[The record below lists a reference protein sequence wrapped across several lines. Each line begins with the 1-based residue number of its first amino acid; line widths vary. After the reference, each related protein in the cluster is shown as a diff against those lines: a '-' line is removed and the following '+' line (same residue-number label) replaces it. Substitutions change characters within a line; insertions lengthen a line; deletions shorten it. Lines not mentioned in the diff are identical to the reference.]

1 MRVLVAALILCAS
14 LPAQSFAQAP
24 AVGPLLLIIPATPRT
39 AALGNA
45 WVAGRDQEV
54 LFYNPAQLIGARQGM
69 DLSITRHGSEGT
81 TGTLGGIYAG
91 GKWSATLGW
100 GVQFADFSVDPT
112 APYPYSSDMLLSSG
126 TASGSSL
133 LAAVGGAITWKGFR
147 FGAAGKYAADRI
159 SMPTNTIDAATHP
172 PISHGVI
179 VADLGVARNALGGV
193 LAFSFQNL
201 GGSSNGD
208 GTGITA
214 RQQGLAGWSM
224 SRAAGPFDLGVYTQV
239 TMSEDWQAAGGGV
252 EVGYSW
258 IEGYYVALRAGA
270 RRPEADAEHP
280 FTFGAAFTVDR
291 LTIEYGVQFFEGGRA
306 ANGVTI
312 RWR

>member
-1 MRVLVAALILCAS
+1 MRRLLLLVVLALSVPVLAE
-14 LPAQSFAQAP
+14 AQAP
-24 AVGPLLLIIPATPRT
+24 PAGPLLLIIPSTPRT

-54 LFYNPAQLIGARQGM
+54 LFYNPAQLIGARTGM
-69 DLSITRHGSEGT
+69 DFSITRHGSEGT
-81 TGTLGGIYAG
+81 TGTLGSVYSG
-91 GKWSATLGW
+91 GKWSLTLGW
-100 GVQFADFSVDPT
+100 GVQFADFKVAPT
-112 APYPYSSDMLLSSG
+112 ASYPYAPDILLSTG

-133 LAAVGGAITWKGFR
+133 LAAVGGAISWKGFR

-159 SMPTNTIDAATHP
+159 SMPTNTIDAAATP
-172 PISHGVI
+172 PINHGVL

-214 RQQGLAGWSM
+214 RKQGLAGWSM

-239 TMSEDWQAAGGGV
+239 TMSEYWQAPAAGV
-252 EVGYSW
+252 ELGYSW
-258 IEGYYVALRAGA
+258 IEGYYVSLRAGA
-270 RRPEADAEHP
+270 RRPEADSEHP
-280 FTFGAAFTVDR
+280 FTFGAAFTADR

>member
-1 MRVLVAALILCAS
+1 MRRLLLLVILALGVPVLAE
-14 LPAQSFAQAP
+14 AQAP
-24 AVGPLLLIIPATPRT
+24 PAGPLLLIIPSTPRT

-54 LFYNPAQLIGARQGM
+54 LFYNPAQLIGARQGL
-69 DLSITRHGSEGT
+69 DLSITRHGCEGT
-81 TGTLGGIYAG
+81 TGTLGGVYAG
-91 GKWSATLGW
+91 GKWSLTLGW
-100 GVQFADFSVDPT
+100 GVQFADFSVDPAT
-112 APYPYSSDMLLSSG
+112 PYPYASDILLSSG

-133 LAAVGGAITWKGFR
+133 LAAVGGAVTWRGFR
-147 FGAAGKYAADRI
+147 FGAAGKYASDRI
-159 SMPTNTIDAATHP
+159 SMPTNTIDAAANP

-208 GTGITA
+208 GTGISATKQA
-214 RQQGLAGWSM
+214 LAGWSM
-224 SRAAGPFDLGVYTQV
+224 ARQAGPLDLAVFTQV
-239 TMSEDWQAAGGGV
+239 TFREDWQAPGFGV
-252 EVGYSW
+252 ELGYSW
-258 IEGYYVALRAGA
+258 IEGYNVALRAGL
-270 RRPEADAEHP
+270 RRPESDLEHP
-280 FTFGAAFTVDR
+280 YTFGAAFTADR
-291 LTIEYGVQFFEGGRA
+291 LTIEYGVQLFEGGQT